1 MVSETT
7 AFHGFD
13 LIFILSLTLLSNR
26 QDSPRQLYASDK
38 QIQIRRNFSSS
49 TQVSFVSLSMEFG
62 SWTRNPKKGR
72 AFLRFQALLVHRRFM
87 VMFIFKPQFNLFA
100 QIQSC
105 FWSSDE
111 DREETRLGKAK
122 LVYWWSWSSYLKR
135 IMTFQ
140 TELVVSPSHISCFF
154 SL

>member
-38 QIQIRRNFSSS
+38 QIQISRKFSSS

-62 SWTRNPKKGR
+62 VTFDGVWFLNSKSKERKSLFCVFKLSLFTDGSW
-72 AFLRFQALLVHRRFM
+72 L
-87 VMFIFKPQFNLFA
+87 
-100 QIQSC
+100 C
-105 FWSSDE
+105 SS
-111 DREETRLGKAK
+111 
-122 LVYWWSWSSYLKR
+122 S
-135 IMTFQ
+135 
-140 TELVVSPSHISCFF
+140 SPSLICLRKSSPVFEVVTKTEKRHALVKQSWCIGEAGQAI
-154 SL
+154 